1 MEVDEVRH
9 AVQALVYLFAK
20 ASSTQVRPMAFRIR
34 FRYCFVVAAV
44 DAAAVDAA
52 AVDAA
57 VYLLSVQLL
66 REGDWRAVVCPAF
79 LS

>member
-44 DAAAVDAA
+44 DAAA
-52 AVDAA
+52 A

-66 REGDWRAVVCPAF
+66 RKGDWRAVVCPAF